1 MPIRDQPDGD
11 WEARLIVGAPCTGPM
26 VLLKGCCFPCWG
38 LGDLAAMRKLS
49 IFVDSMKKKAAVT
62 LVKNR
67 LIRLS
72 GFENLIFVKSHP
84 CREKHYTK
92 YWAPNIHFLSPCSS
106 KSVTLNFR
114 TLK

>member
-49 IFVDSMKKKAAVT
+49 IFVNLMKKGRSVT
-62 LVKNR
+62 CQKPVDPF
-67 LIRLS
+67 IRFRIS
-72 GFENLIFVKSHP
+72 GFENLVSTSLTPAEK
-84 CREKHYTK
+84 KHYTK
-92 YWAPNIHFLSPCSS
+92 YRVCTIG
-106 KSVTLNFR
+106 
-114 TLK
+114 